1 MVEADFHEFYG
12 VGDLEK
18 ELRRRSWY
26 WFQAR
31 LYGLLW
37 LPPHVAVGYGVTVV
51 TQRTRLA
58 HELFPV
64 SVTSATS

>member
-1 MVEADFHEFYG
+1 MEADFHQTYQ
-12 VGDLEK
+12 VKNLDK
-18 ELRRRSWY
+18 ELKRRTWY

-37 LPPHVAVGYGVTVV
+37 LPPQTAVGYGVTVV

-58 HELFPV
+58 HMLLPERVV
-64 SVTSATS
+64 SASS